1 MTSMLDK
8 LLYYDSIICSTSVA
22 RDRVNGAKGTIVTL
36 SKSEGLTGGHL
47 VGKLRTK
54 SGQGRHCFVY

>member
-22 RDRVNGAKGTIVTL
+22 GDRVNGAKGSHTSAKVKVSLGVTWW
-36 SKSEGLTGGHL
+36 EN
-47 VGKLRTK
+47 
-54 SGQGRHCFVY
+54 